1 MSEVKSDE
9 VLTDCFGSFPL
20 ILITPQGEGEVRQSV
35 GPVLRSSSEH
45 AVSILQVV
53 G

>member
-9 VLTDCFGSFPL
+9 VLTDCFGSFP
-20 ILITPQGEGEVRQSV
+20 PQGEGEVRQSF